1 MGTITLTS
9 VTLSGTPIFNQVVNI
24 KIRVTSDPDV
34 AASYTD
40 KGNFTVL
47 PNGNFSSPVVI
58 SGLADSTSYTVW
70 VTSACSDSSFT
81 HNFITL
87 ARVNYNV
94 IEQSS
99 PSWADANLQI
109 KVNGIAVLTINFTQS
124 GTIYVPVGSTV
135 TFEAFGE
142 FPSSGDTPQLH
153 LNAKKNTVTFFDET
167 DPDVPGVSIVTP
179 GFTVT
184 QLSVYDVL
192 VESTASAPA
201 TPVACGASTSYT
213 GGATFPTDTIIDLG
227 TGTGSVVLTYDMFSV
242 PDKAQVLIDGII
254 KLDTGYR
261 GDSSEQSALNA
272 ALATHGLPPETIQGP
287 GAGSG
292 SFNKVTASRYAVV
305 RIWAPIGGTAWTF
318 NLACPV

>member
-1 MGTITLTS
+1 MGTITITALTLGN
-9 VTLSGTPIFNQVVNI
+9 VPISNQLVNI
-24 KIRVTSDPDV
+24 KTRLTADPDIL
-34 AASYTD
+34 ASYTD
-40 KGNFTVL
+40 RGFFSVL
-47 PNGNFSSPVVI
+47 PNGNLVTPLVI
-58 SGLADSTSYTVW
+58 SGLPDSTSYTVW
-70 VTSACSDSSFT
+70 VTSACSNSSIT
-81 HNFITL
+81 HAFFTL
-87 ARVNYNV
+87 ARINYNV

-109 KVNGIAVLTINFTQS
+109 KVNGVAVITINFTQS
-124 GTIYVPVGSTV
+124 GTIYAPVGSTV

-142 FPSSGDTPQLH
+142 SPSSGDSPQLH
-153 LNAKKNTVTFFDET
+153 MNAKKNTVTFFDET
-167 DPDVPGVSIVTP
+167 DPDIPGVSIVT

-192 VESTASAPA
+192 VESTADAPA
-201 TPVACGASTSYT
+201 TPVACGASTSYS
-213 GGATFPTDTIIDLG
+213 GGEAFPTDTIIDLG

-272 ALATHGLPPETIQGP
+272 ALAARGLPPETIQGP
-287 GAGSG
+287 GSGTG

-305 RIWAPIGGTAWTF
+305 RIWAPIGGTAWNF
-318 NLACPV
+318 SLACPV